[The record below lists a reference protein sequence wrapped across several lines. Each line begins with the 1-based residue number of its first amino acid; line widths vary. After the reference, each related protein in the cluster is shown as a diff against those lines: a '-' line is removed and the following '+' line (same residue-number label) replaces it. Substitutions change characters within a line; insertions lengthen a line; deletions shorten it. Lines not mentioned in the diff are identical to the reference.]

1 VACQVI
7 ISRIAQRD
15 LAKIHDYLARQN
27 PEAARSFTEK
37 LVEEAK
43 SLKIFPNRGGHLE
56 GRPGVRFTV
65 VKHYLIVYR
74 VVEAKGEVRVLS
86 FWHAARERHH
96 LRTHYKISG

>member
-1 VACQVI
+1 MAYQVI
-7 ISRIAQRD
+7 IGRIAQRD
-15 LAKIHDYLARQN
+15 LVKIRDYIARKN

-65 VKHYLIVYR
+65 VKHYLIIYR
-74 VVEAKGEVRVLS
+74 VVEVKSEVRVLS
-86 FWHAARERHH
+86 FWHAARERRH
-96 LRTHYKISG
+96 LRVDYKISG